1 MDYKLVAIDMDG
13 TLLNSK
19 NEVSERTKVAIDKAK
34 VIEKFILGIGD
45 EDKVCH

>member
-1 MDYKLVAIDMDG
+1 MDG

-19 NEVSERTKVAIDKAK
+19 NEVKTISDYITCTNNEDGVAK